1 MAGLVKRPA
10 APARGLRDRRVRGR
24 GSRTR
29 GESQRALGVA
39 DECTKLTC
47 FSSVSSSQPALPP
60 TTCTKTGTRGAS
72 PSSSSRCRRQARQ
85 GERNGGAER
94 PRARSEAQARGPCPC
109 RSVWIALT
117 PAAGVTGFSCP
128 RSTPSAAAHHQLG
141 RSLEPRSV
149 PGGCTGG
156 RLISKFS
163 TEYGM
168 IACPGSARG
177 HPTVRFEGEAD
188 CIPETHLRKVLD
200 LFSNDSG
207 ACCSNTR
214 RVPA

>member
-1 MAGLVKRPA
+1 MRAGPYKA
-10 APARGLRDRRVRGR
+10 G
-24 GSRTR
+24 
-29 GESQRALGVA
+29 
-39 DECTKLTC
+39 
-47 FSSVSSSQPALPP
+47 
-60 TTCTKTGTRGAS
+60 
-72 PSSSSRCRRQARQ
+72 
-85 GERNGGAER
+85 RNGGAER
-94 PRARSEAQARGPCPC
+94 PRARSEAQARAPCPC

-207 ACCSNTR
+207 ARCSNAR
-214 RVPA
+214 RVP

>member
-60 TTCTKTGTRGAS
+60 TTCTKTGTCGAS
-72 PSSSSRCRRQARQ
+72 PSSSSRCRRKAGQ

-94 PRARSEAQARGPCPC
+94 PRARSEAQARAPCPC

-128 RSTPSAAAHHQLG
+128 RSTPSAAAHHQ
-141 RSLEPRSV
+141 LEPRSV

-207 ACCSNTR
+207 ARCSNAR
-214 RVPA
+214 RVP

>member
-1 MAGLVKRPA
+1 M
-10 APARGLRDRRVRGR
+10 
-24 GSRTR
+24 R
-29 GESQRALGVA
+29 GESRRALVVA
-39 DECTKLTC
+39 DEWMMLMCI
-47 FSSVSSSQPALPP
+47 FFVSSFHPAPSLLSRS
-60 TTCTKTGTRGAS
+60 KTVSRGAS
-72 PSSSSRCRRQARQ
+72 PSSPSRSWAEQDKA
-85 GERNGGAER
+85 GRNGGAER
-94 PRARSEAQARGPCPC
+94 PRARSEAQARAPCPC

-207 ACCSNTR
+207 ARCSNAR
-214 RVPA
+214 RVP